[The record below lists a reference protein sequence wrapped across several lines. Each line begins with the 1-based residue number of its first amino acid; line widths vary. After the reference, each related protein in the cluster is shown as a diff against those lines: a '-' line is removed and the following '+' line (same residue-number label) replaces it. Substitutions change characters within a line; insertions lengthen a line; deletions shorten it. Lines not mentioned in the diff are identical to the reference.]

1 MTPLP
6 QRCPITYEALPKN
19 QRYSLSGLRKLSPHL
34 KALDVFPYSAE
45 SQRIEARKRAN
56 KMSIQGVQSKLSA
69 KLNITDEKFEIV
81 DIGGKFILK
90 PPHELYPALPAN
102 EAITMRLAA
111 MVGIEVP
118 LHGLIYCQDNSLT
131 YFIKRFD
138 RAGHTQK
145 IAVEDFSQLSGHTR
159 ETKYNFSME
168 KLIPLLDQYCTFP
181 LLEKSKLFT
190 RVLFCF
196 LTGNEDMHL
205 KNFSLIC
212 RDKKVELAP
221 AYDFLNTTI
230 ALENAKEE
238 FALPLNGKKSKL
250 KRTDLIDYYA
260 YKKLNLNKATIE
272 NTLKTLS
279 QKIPQWEESIQISF
293 LSAKKKKEYLQIL
306 SERKNRLGV

>member
-1 MTPLP
+1 
-6 QRCPITYEALPKN
+6 
-19 QRYSLSGLRKLSPHL
+19 
-34 KALDVFPYSAE
+34 
-45 SQRIEARKRAN
+45 
-56 KMSIQGVQSKLSA
+56 
-69 KLNITDEKFEIV
+69 
-81 DIGGKFILK
+81 
-90 PPHELYPALPAN
+90 
-102 EAITMRLAA
+102 
-111 MVGIEVP
+111 
-118 LHGLIYCQDNSLT
+118 
-131 YFIKRFD
+131 
-138 RAGHTQK
+138 
-145 IAVEDFSQLSGHTR
+145 
-159 ETKYNFSME
+159 
-168 KLIPLLDQYCTFP
+168 
-181 LLEKSKLFT
+181 
-190 RVLFCF
+190 
-196 LTGNEDMHL
+196 MHL